1 VKLLV
6 LMPTRGMVAAELVS
20 ALINNTEGHQLVLRM
35 ENRRPVELARN
46 RLAAEAIA
54 AADDPALFPAGSDPY
69 VFWIDSDAFFL
80 NGTLTLMLRTLAE
93 HPAIDVLAALFGPRA
108 PERGATAFRDRN
120 DRTSYLIPEV
130 NFTRGDLVDVD
141 VTGLHFILHRVSLLR
156 ALGPDPFGDGSG
168 IAADDAAFC
177 GRIRHG
183 NGRIT
188 VATGIPVFHVD
199 ERNGAAYSPG
209 VAACVIA
216 NDRIDTTRL
225 ADELPV
231 ETRTYGAGVD
241 RVVSESGP

>member
-20 ALINNTEGHQLVLRM
+20 ALINNSEGYELVVRM
-35 ENRRPVELARN
+35 QNRQPVDVMLH
-46 RLAAEAIA
+46 
-54 AADDPALFPAGSDPY
+54 
-69 VFWIDSDAFFL
+69 
-80 NGTLTLMLRTLAE
+80 TLE
-93 HPAIDVLAALFGPRA
+93 QHPSIDVLAALFGPRA
-108 PERGATAFRDRN
+108 SERGATAFRDRD

-141 VTGLHFILHRVSLLR
+141 VTGLHFIAHRVSLLR
-156 ALGPDPFGDGSG
+156 ALGPNPFGDGSG
-168 IAADDAAFC
+168 LASDDAAFC

-199 ERNGAAYSPG
+199 ERNGAAYTPG

-216 NDRIDTTRL
+216 GDRIDTTQL
-225 ADELPV
+225 ADELPT
-231 ETRTYGAGVD
+231 ETRTYGPAVD
-241 RVVSESGP
+241 RATATQVIPSSSRDSSNDER